1 VTGRAVMVVAAVWTV
16 LAGSAMAD
24 PADLLPPLAER
35 LCAPVAPPTDEVLAA
50 DPDELRR
57 TDPDGALVQACAR
70 WRLPAAEG
78 ALRWAPWLDLG
89 QALMAQSRAEEAR
102 EMLRAIEAA
111 AAGDVQARA
120 EVQLSLGSIAAEE
133 GLHAESGRHF
143 DAALALLQSAG
154 GPPTRLAVMA
164 RVGRANALRNVREP
178 GNLDRAD
185 AALQEASTI
194 LTQLGL
200 ARSRMMADVLNARTV
215 LAHAQQDL
223 EGAARYANAE
233 VALYRERGE
242 ADSPDLLDA
251 YASLGAILSQL
262 GRFAEAK
269 AALDAGAAL
278 GRRYPDVSPA
288 AQLGILNAL
297 AAMHLDRGQY
307 ADALAVAE
315 RAVAYA
321 SKNFGEGGARTLT
334 PLNSR
339 ATALYHLARLAQAQ
353 QGYEQALAVARAKA
367 GEVGALRQ
375 LRLLDNLTGLY
386 LQLND
391 VPAAQRTI
399 AEGMAIVG
407 DDKQLGYW
415 RGRLLRVRA
424 AIAAQQQ
431 RWADADA
438 LHAEAAPLIAQAVG
452 ESHAYVQISTAARC
466 VAQVRGA
473 LEGTACAELQSRIA
487 GFDGAGIGLRY
498 QALAA
503 LAEHAEA
510 SKGRNETAGAAA
522 GRNETAAAAALAD
535 DARSLHLQALAA
547 AEAIGAAYPLWAAY
561 DAWARHLR
569 AAGEPLLAVAFG
581 KQAIEQIEAVRAG
594 FSGPAK
600 SSDVGFVADKH
611 AVYRRVA
618 DWLTED
624 GRVAEALEV
633 LRLLKADEFAD
644 FVRRDARLATGEAA
658 SSLPLSPTEERWRS
672 EWRPQPAAPGTATP
686 IDERSLVQ
694 RWRDWLAQ
702 AAGSAALPAQAA
714 APAPAH
720 APPVAVARRE
730 LRAWLYQG
738 EAAMNLVID
747 APATSAGAAAQRNV
761 IRLPVQPAAL
771 ARDVG
776 QVLAA
781 IGRRENVLDQLQALY
796 RQIAAPIAAAAA
808 RSGARRIVLQ
818 LDGALRYL
826 PFAALHDGSRYL
838 GERYAIEQRA
848 APSAAAAVQ
857 TPALRTGLHV
867 QALGVTRAVG
877 GMAALPAVA
886 DEICSIV
893 AGPVEGLMPGDGA
906 CAAQRRGDGVISGA
920 AWLNE
925 AFTAERLSSWF
936 AEGQPAGAA
945 RMLHVGT
952 HFMLRPGHVGKSW
965 LLMGDGRRLTLDELA
980 AIEGPAHVLVTLSA
994 CESGLGG
1001 AADPAGG
1008 GEIDGLATLMM
1019 RRGAQSVVA
1028 SLWRVEDR
1036 STSRLMQALY
1046 AAMKRGLDPASALQ
1060 QAQGLVRDLVQGSGG
1075 GRGHPYE
1082 HPYYW
1087 AGFYLSSK

>member
-1 VTGRAVMVVAAVWTV
+1 MRRRAALAVAAVMAA
-16 LAGSAMAD
+16 LAATAAAD
-24 PADLLPPLAER
+24 PAALPALAER
-35 LCAPVAPPTDEVLAA
+35 FCAPVAAPTEAVLAA

-57 TDPDGALVQACAR
+57 TSPDDALAHACAR
-70 WRLPAAEG
+70 WRLPAAAGEP
-78 ALRWAPWLDLG
+78 RWTPWLDLG
-89 QALMAQSRAEEAR
+89 QALMVQSRADEAR

-111 AAGDVQARA
+111 AVDDVQARA
-120 EVQLSLGSIAAEE
+120 EVQLSLGGIAAEE

-143 DAALALLQSAG
+143 DAALALLQAAG
-154 GPPTRLAVMA
+154 GPPTRLAAMA
-164 RVGRANALRNVREP
+164 RIGRANALRNVREP

-185 AALQEASTI
+185 AALEEASAI
-194 LTQLGL
+194 LTQLGQ

-223 EGAARYANAE
+223 EGAARYAHAE

-242 ADSPDLLDA
+242 GDSPDLLDA

-262 GRFAEAK
+262 GRFDEAK

-278 GRRYPDVSPA
+278 GQRYPDVSPA

-297 AAMHLDRGQY
+297 AAMHLDRGRY
-307 ADALAVAE
+307 ADALSVAE
-315 RAVAYA
+315 RALAYA
-321 SKNFGEGGARTLT
+321 GKHFGEGGARTLT

-353 QGYEQALAVARAKA
+353 QGYEQALAVSRAKA
-367 GEVGALRQ
+367 GEVGALRR

-399 AEGMAIVG
+399 SEGMAIVG

-415 RGRLLRVRA
+415 RGRLLRFRA

-438 LHAEAAPLIAQAVG
+438 LHAEAAPLIAQAIG

-487 GFDGAGIGLRY
+487 SFDAAGIGLRY

-510 SKGRNETAGAAA
+510 SGERNKAGA
-522 GRNETAAAAALAD
+522 GPAD
-535 DARSLHLQALAA
+535 DNARSLHLQALAA

-569 AAGEPLLAVAFG
+569 AAGEPVLAVAFG

-600 SSDVGFVADKH
+600 SADVGFVADKH
-611 AVYRRVA
+611 AVYRRLA

-644 FVRRDARLATGEAA
+644 FVRRDARLATGEAG
-658 SSLPLSPTEERWRS
+658 SSLPLSPTEERWRG
-672 EWRPQPAAPGTATP
+672 EWRPPPAAPGTASP

-702 AAGSAALPAQAA
+702 AAGSAAAQAQA
-714 APAPAH
+714 TEPAPSP
-720 APPVAVARRE
+720 APPGHVDRRE
-730 LRAWLYQG
+730 LRAWLYPG

-747 APATSAGAAAQRNV
+747 APGASAGATAQRNV

-781 IGRRENVLDQLQALY
+781 IGRRENVLHRLQALY
-796 RQIAAPIAAAAA
+796 RQIATPIAAAAA

-848 APSAAAAVQ
+848 ASSAAAAAQ
-857 TPALRTGLHV
+857 TLALRTGLHV

-886 DEICSIV
+886 NEVCSIV

-906 CAAQRRGDGVISGA
+906 CAAQRRGNGVISGA

-925 AFTAERLSSWF
+925 AFTAERLGGGP
-936 AEGQPAGAA
+936 ADGLPAGGA

-1060 QAQGLVRDLVQGSGG
+1060 QAQGLVRRSRG
-1075 GRGHPYE
+1075 GRGQPHDRPYG

-1087 AGFYLSSK
+1087 AGFYLSSQ

>member
-1 VTGRAVMVVAAVWTV
+1 VRGGSAAAVVAMLAA
-16 LAGSAMAD
+16 LAGPAVAA

-35 LCAPVAPPTDEVLAA
+35 FCAAVAAPTEAVLAA
-50 DPDELRR
+50 DPDDLRR
-57 TDPDGALVQACAR
+57 TDPDGALAQACAR

-78 ALRWAPWLDLG
+78 ASRWTPWLDLG
-89 QALMAQSRAEEAR
+89 QALMAQSRADDAR
-102 EMLRAIEAA
+102 ELLRAIEAA
-111 AAGDVQARA
+111 AADDIQARA
-120 EVQLSLGSIAAEE
+120 EVQLSLGSIAADE
-133 GLHAESGRHF
+133 GLHAESGRYF
-143 DAALALLQSAG
+143 DAALALLQAAG

-185 AALQEASTI
+185 AALEEASAL

-215 LAHAQQDL
+215 LAHARQDL
-223 EGAARYANAE
+223 EGAARYAYAE

-242 ADSPDLLDA
+242 ADSPDLIDA

-262 GRFAEAK
+262 GRFDEAK
-269 AALDAGAAL
+269 AALDTGAAL

-307 ADALAVAE
+307 ADALIVAE
-315 RAVAYA
+315 RALAYA

-353 QGYEQALAVARAKA
+353 QGYEQALAVSRAKV

-399 AEGMAIVG
+399 ADGMAIVG

-415 RGRLLRVRA
+415 RGRLLRFRA

-452 ESHAYVQISTAARC
+452 DAHPYVQISTAARC

-473 LEGTACAELQSRIA
+473 LGGTACADLQSRIA
-487 GFDGAGIGLRY
+487 SFDGAGTGLRY

-503 LAEHAEA
+503 LAEAAEA
-510 SKGRNETAGAAA
+510 SVGRDKTAS
-522 GRNETAAAAALAD
+522 D
-535 DARSLHLQALAA
+535 DARSLHLQALAV

-561 DAWARHLR
+561 DVWARHLR
-569 AAGEPLLAVAFG
+569 AAGEPVLAVAFG
-581 KQAIEQIEAVRAG
+581 KQAVAQIEAVRAG

-611 AVYRRVA
+611 AVYRRLA

-644 FVRRDARLATGEAA
+644 FVRRDARLAIGEAG
-658 SSLPLSPTEERWRS
+658 SSLPLSPTEERWRD
-672 EWRPQPAAPGTATP
+672 EWRPPPAAPGSSTP

-702 AAGSAALPAQAA
+702 AAGSAAPRPQAAAA
-714 APAPAH
+714 APAPA
-720 APPVAVARRE
+720 PPVAVDSRE
-730 LRAWLYQG
+730 LRAWLYPG

-747 APATSAGAAAQRNV
+747 APGASAGASAGAAAQRDV
-761 IRLPVQPAAL
+761 IRLPVPPAAL

-781 IGRRENVLDQLQALY
+781 IGRRENVLDRLQTLY

-848 APSAAAAVQ
+848 ASSAGAGTGAGAGAPV
-857 TPALRTGLHV
+857 PALRTGLLNGLHV
-867 QALGVTRAVG
+867 QALGVTRAMG

-886 DEICSIV
+886 DEVCGIV

-906 CAAQRRGDGVISGA
+906 CAARRRGDGVMAGA
-920 AWLNE
+920 AWMND
-925 AFTAERLSSWF
+925 AFTAERLS
-936 AEGQPAGAA
+936 GLPNDGLPAGGA

-980 AIEGPAHVLVTLSA
+980 AIEAPAHLLVTLSA

-1036 STSRLMQALY
+1036 STSLLMRALY

-1060 QAQGLVRDLVQGSGG
+1060 QAQGLVRRSGG
-1075 GRGHPYE
+1075 ERGHPYRHPYD

-1087 AGFYLSSK
+1087 AGFYLSSR

>member
-1 VTGRAVMVVAAVWTV
+1 VTRGWRVALIAALVAP
-16 LAGSAMAD
+16 AGTAAAE
-24 PADLLPPLAER
+24 PAAALSPIAER
-35 LCAPVAPPTDEVLAA
+35 LCAAVATPADAVLAA

-57 TDPDGALVQACAR
+57 TDPDGALAQACAR
-70 WRLPAAEG
+70 WRLLPAEG
-78 ALRWAPWLDLG
+78 ASRWTPWLDLG
-89 QALMAQSRAEEAR
+89 QALMAQSRADDAR
-102 EMLRAIEAA
+102 ELLRAVEAA
-111 AAGDVQARA
+111 ATDDMPARA
-120 EVQLSLGSIAAEE
+120 EVQISLGAIAAEE

-154 GPPTRLAVMA
+154 GPPTRLAAMA
-164 RVGRANALRNVREP
+164 RIGWANALRNVRQP

-185 AALQEASTI
+185 TALEEANAI
-194 LTQLGL
+194 LNQLGQS
-200 ARSRMMADVLNARTV
+200 RSRMMADVLNARTV
-215 LAHAQQDL
+215 LAHARQDL
-223 EGAARYANAE
+223 EGAVRYAYAE

-242 ADSPDLLDA
+242 GDSPDLLDA

-262 GRFAEAK
+262 GRFDEAK
-269 AALDAGAAL
+269 AAFDAGSAL
-278 GRRYPDVSPA
+278 GQRYPDVSPA
-288 AQLGILNAL
+288 AQLGILNNL
-297 AAMHLDRGQY
+297 TAMHLDRGQY
-307 ADALAVAE
+307 ADALAMAE

-321 SKNFGEGGARTLT
+321 TKNFGEGGARTLT

-353 QGYEQALAVARAKA
+353 QGYEQALAVSRAKA

-391 VPAAQRTI
+391 TPAAQRTI

-407 DDKQLGYW
+407 GDKQLGYW
-415 RGRLLRVRA
+415 RGRLQRFQA

-438 LHAEAAPLIAQAVG
+438 LHAEAAALIAQAVG
-452 ESHAYVQISTAARC
+452 EANPYVQISTAARC

-473 LEGTACAELQSRIA
+473 LDGTACADLQSRIA
-487 GFDGAGIGLRY
+487 TFDGAGIGLRY

-503 LAEHAEA
+503 LAEAAEA
-510 SKGRNETAGAAA
+510 SAAHNETAGA
-522 GRNETAAAAALAD
+522 
-535 DARSLHLQALAA
+535 ARSLHLQALAA
-547 AEAIGAAYPLWAAY
+547 AETIGAAYPLWAAY

-569 AAGEPLLAVAFG
+569 AAGEPALAVAFG
-581 KQAIEQIEAVRAG
+581 KQAVEQIEAVRAG

-611 AVYRRVA
+611 AVYRRLA

-644 FVRRDARLATGEAA
+644 FVRRDARLAAGEPAA
-658 SSLPLSPTEERWRS
+658 ALPMSPTEERWRD
-672 EWRPQPAAPGTATP
+672 EWRPPPATAGGTP
-686 IDERSLVQ
+686 VDERSLVQ

-702 AAGSAALPAQAA
+702 ATGSAAPQPQLALPAL
-714 APAPAH
+714 
-720 APPVAVARRE
+720 PVVVNPRE
-730 LRAWLYQG
+730 LRVWLYPG

-747 APATSAGAAAQRNV
+747 TPGAKTAAAAQRSV
-761 IRLPVQPAAL
+761 LRLPVPPAAL

-776 QVLAA
+776 EVLAA
-781 IGRRENVLDQLQALY
+781 IGRRENVLDRLQLLY
-796 RQIAAPIAAAAA
+796 RQIAAPIAAAAV

-848 APSAAAAVQ
+848 ASSEVAAA
-857 TPALRTGLHV
+857 TPVSALRTGLHV

-886 DEICSIV
+886 DEVCGIV
-893 AGPVEGLMPGDGA
+893 AGPVQGLMPADGA
-906 CAAQRRGDGVISGA
+906 CAARQRGDGVIAGA
-920 AWLNE
+920 AWMNE
-925 AFTAERLSSWF
+925 TFTAERLS
-936 AEGQPAGAA
+936 GLPNDGLPAGST

-980 AIEGPAHVLVTLSA
+980 AIEGPSHRLVTLSA

-1036 STSRLMQALY
+1036 STSLLMRALY

-1060 QAQGLVRDLVQGSGG
+1060 QAQAVVRGSGG
-1075 GRGHPYE
+1075 ERG

-1087 AGFYLSSK
+1087 AGFYVSSR